1 MAQGRTVVE
10 ASRRIGVTQQSF
22 YRWRDEYGGLG
33 IDQVKK
39 LNQLGSE
46 NTRLKRVFADLTLEG
61 QILKEVSEG
70 NF

>member
-1 MAQGRTVVE
+1 MVE